1 MRNLRRVLENMGNAV
16 LELVWAKQVR
26 CQGCGDLSGADEA
39 YLCGVCAH
47 RLEELRPPE
56 SPRCLGCGN
65 PVEAR
70 CICKRMPHVAF
81 SRFAFYYQ
89 GPVRGIVRNLKY
101 HAVTCMADWMAAAM
115 YEILLREDWLEDV
128 HALVPVPMPPKR
140 MKTRGYNQAQLLA
153 NALAEQT
160 GLPVLDLLERTR
172 ETPQQARLSSAQRRE
187 NMRGA
192 FRAKVDARGLCL
204 LLIDDVRTTGAT
216 LEACAAALRQASA
229 SQVYALTFAAV
240 SRPVEG
246 KD

>member
-56 SPRCLGCGN
+56 SQRCLGCGN

-153 NALAEQT
+153 NALAGQT
-160 GLPVLDLLERTR
+160 AKSGPRKPGAR
-172 ETPQQARLSSAQRRE
+172 RRGQFAFTPG
-187 NMRGA
+187 RGA
-192 FRAKVDARGLCL
+192 HWGSPRRRSPPPVHPPGL
-204 LLIDDVRTTGAT
+204 
-216 LEACAAALRQASA
+216 
-229 SQVYALTFAAV
+229 
-240 SRPVEG
+240 
-246 KD
+246 